1 MDQLLVSFQ
10 ALLSGVAPS
19 AIFIALFLVIMQYLK
34 GKLTGNSVKDLIN
47 KALHQEKIEK
57 TEQKVQDINKQQEQ
71 IVKEIQDHEEVVD
84 KVTEKIDKVII
95 SSNDKMENIQK
106 ESDIKKVDQD
116 IQDKWSDI

>member
-10 ALLSGVAPS
+10 SLLSGVAPS
-19 AIFIALFLVIMQYLK
+19 AIFIVLFLVIMQYLK
-34 GKLTGNSVKDLIN
+34 GKLTGDSVKDLIN